1 MNVYNKILF
10 QEQKTKTEQYLQHIN
25 QSCQKKWWKNTICM
39 LLDTKWQAELCA
51 SIANVKSK
59 LAVLLIVFTEQQKN
73 AVQNL
78 QQFCYVNTHGF
89 SIHQFKTMKKWLL
102 AINFI
107 VHKPDCW
114 IIRFSD
120 LSKAENKETPPS
132 IKYSQMLLIK
142 HRIFVALSDR
152 DALFCCSQKV
162 STGNLRNKT
171 NKNICKYKVDVFT
184 SNRNENTN
192 VLPF

>member
-1 MNVYNKILF
+1 MVEKYHLHAFRHKMTSRAVCLHSKCKI
-10 QEQKTKTEQYLQHIN
+10 KTGHVIDSIYGTT
-25 QSCQKKWWKNTICM
+25 KKW
-39 LLDTKWQAELCA
+39 
-51 SIANVKSK
+51 
-59 LAVLLIVFTEQQKN
+59 
-73 AVQNL
+73 VQNL

-142 HRIFVALSDR
+142 HRISVALSDR